1 MTQAILDQGFP
12 EIIEKTISPILSPNI
27 LVENLENNQQDQDFV
42 FYNDEQ
48 CPKKSEK
55 KLKKLSSKKK
65 KKKSPKKTRINQT
78 TNKKFSYIY
87 CQYSTKE

>member
-55 KLKKLSSKKK
+55 
-65 KKKSPKKTRINQT
+65 I
-78 TNKKFSYIY
+78 
-87 CQYSTKE
+87 

>member
-55 KLKKLSSKKK
+55 NLKKLSSKKK
-65 KKKSPKKTRINQT
+65 KKKKR
-78 TNKKFSYIY
+78 
-87 CQYSTKE
+87 